1 MGMRLHVIWKAEK
14 PVLLPWNYL
23 HLLHGFLYTAIK
35 KASPKL
41 GEFLHEQGFVVGGHR
56 YKLVTFSLLFP
67 QSAEPTDDG
76 LEMLPPIHWW
86 VASPLPAPMEA
97 LAFTLLTEG
106 EAKLGKV
113 KLTVER
119 VEVEEPPKIE
129 GRCLFQTLS
138 PIVASTGVRK
148 RGKMEHRF
156 LSPEEQD
163 FWRVLETNLRRK
175 AMVLGVEASPDA
187 LRFSSEGKW
196 RSKLFEVQGTK
207 VRGWEGRFW
216 VEGDPDLIRIGY
228 EAGFGERN
236 AQGFGMVK
244 LVAPR

>member
-1 MGMRLHVIWKAEK
+1 MRLHVVWTAEK
-14 PVLLPWNYL
+14 EVLLPWNYL
-23 HLLHGFLYTAIK
+23 QLLHGFLYTAIK

-41 GEFLHEQGFVVGGHR
+41 GEFLHEQGFVVGGHH

-67 QSAEPTDDG
+67 QAAEPTDDG
-76 LEMLPPIHWW
+76 LKMLPPIHWW

-106 EAKLGKV
+106 EARLGKV
-113 KLTVER
+113 SLTVER
-119 VEVEEPPKIE
+119 VEVEEPPKFE

-148 RGKMEHRF
+148 GSKMEHRF

-175 AMVLGVEASPDA
+175 AVVLGVEASSDA
-187 LRFSSEGKW
+187 LRFASEGKW

-216 VEGDPDLIRIGY
+216 VEGDPALISIGY

-244 LVAPR
+244 LVTAR

>member
-1 MGMRLHVIWKAEK
+1 MRLHIVWTAER

-23 HLLHGFLYTAIK
+23 HLLHGFLYAAIK

-67 QSAEPTDDG
+67 KAAEPTNDG

-86 VASPLPAPMEA
+86 VSSPLLAPMEA

-106 EAKLGKV
+106 EARLGKV
-113 KLTVER
+113 NLTVER
-119 VEVEEPPKIE
+119 VEVEESPKIE
-129 GRCLFQTLS
+129 GRCLFQSLS

-148 RGKMEHRF
+148 RGKIEHRF

-175 AMVLGVEASPDA
+175 ATVLGIEASPNA
-187 LRFSSEGKW
+187 LQFAREGEW

-207 VRGWEGRFW
+207 VRGWEGKFW
-216 VEGDPDLIRIGY
+216 VEGDPELIRIGY

-244 LVAPR
+244 LVATE

>member
-1 MGMRLHVIWKAEK
+1 MRLHIVWTAER

-23 HLLHGFLYTAIK
+23 HLLHGFLYAAIK

-67 QSAEPTDDG
+67 KAAEPTNDG

-86 VASPLPAPMEA
+86 VSSPLLAPMEA

-106 EAKLGKV
+106 EARLGKV
-113 KLTVER
+113 NLTVER
-119 VEVEEPPKIE
+119 VEVEEPPKFE
-129 GRCLFQTLS
+129 ERCLFQSLS

-148 RGKMEHRF
+148 RGKIEHRF

-175 AMVLGVEASPDA
+175 ATVLGIEASPNA
-187 LRFSSEGKW
+187 LQFAREGEW

-207 VRGWEGRFW
+207 VRGWEGKFW
-216 VEGDPDLIRIGY
+216 VEGDPELIRIGY

-244 LVAPR
+244 LVATK

>member
-1 MGMRLHVIWKAEK
+1 MRLHVIWTAEK

-67 QSAEPTDDG
+67 RAAEPTDDG

-86 VASPLPAPMEA
+86 VASPLSAPVEA

-106 EAKLGKV
+106 EAKIGKV

-148 RGKMEHRF
+148 GGKIEHRF

-175 AMVLGVEASPDA
+175 AIVLGVEASPDA
-187 LRFSSEGKW
+187 LRFSSEWEW

-207 VRGWEGRFW
+207 VRGWEGKFW
-216 VEGDPDLIRIGY
+216 VEGDPALIRIGY

-244 LVAPR
+244 LVATK

>member
-1 MGMRLHVIWKAEK
+1 MRLHVVWTAEK
-14 PVLLPWNYL
+14 AVLLPWNYL

-67 QSAEPTDDG
+67 QAAEPTDDG
-76 LEMLPPIHWW
+76 LKMLPPIHWW

-106 EAKLGKV
+106 EARLGKV
-113 KLTVER
+113 SLTVER
-119 VEVEEPPKIE
+119 VEVEEPPKFE

-148 RGKMEHRF
+148 GSKMEHRF
-156 LSPEEQD
+156 LSPDEDD

-175 AMVLGVEASPDA
+175 ALVLDIVPSREPLSFELVG
-187 LRFSSEGKW
+187 RW
-196 RSKLFEVQGTK
+196 RSKLFRVHGTM
-207 VRGWEGRFW
+207 VRGFEMKFQ
-216 VEGDPDLIRIGY
+216 VTGDAELLRIGY

-236 AQGFGMVK
+236 TQGFGMVK
-244 LVAPR
+244 MLRQT